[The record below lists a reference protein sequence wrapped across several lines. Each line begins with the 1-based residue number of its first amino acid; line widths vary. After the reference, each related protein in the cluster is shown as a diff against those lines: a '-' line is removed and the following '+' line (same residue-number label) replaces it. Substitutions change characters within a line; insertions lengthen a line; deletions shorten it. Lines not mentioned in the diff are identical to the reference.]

1 MYEASHRI
9 LVHVTL
15 DTGRVQRDHSP
26 HHVADF
32 IIIIIIIIVIRI
44 IIIINVHNDCC
55 NGPILPRARE
65 RVSAV

>member
-26 HHVADF
+26 HQAVDQPEPHNIGCPILVERLRHYYYHIIS
-32 IIIIIIIIVIRI
+32 IIIIIIDVS
-44 IIIINVHNDCC
+44 
-55 NGPILPRARE
+55 
-65 RVSAV
+65 RVE